1 MHLLGVYQHV
11 HIAWKNHAK
20 LLRIM
25 RLTAFLLLVASL
37 HVAAKAS
44 TQTVT
49 LTVRNASVQK
59 VFKEVIRQTGV
70 SIVYEETLFE
80 GVKPVTLQVR
90 KASIAEV
97 MAKCL
102 KGTEFGYRFEG
113 EMVVLTKSAST
124 AAANPVMKEVSP
136 LFVVTGKVL
145 NEDGSPLE
153 GVSIKVKGSS
163 SGTATNRQGDF
174 SISVEKSD
182 ILEFSYI
189 GYETQE
195 HAVGN
200 RTVFNVTMALSATS
214 LGEVVVNVGYGS
226 QKKATLTGSVASVM
240 GKELQRSPAINI
252 ANTIEGIL
260 PGAIAMNT
268 SGEPGRDNPTV
279 LIRGKSTTGSTAPL
293 IVVDGVPDD
302 GGWQNINSND
312 IESVSV
318 LKDASAA
325 IYGARAANGVILIT
339 TKRGSKGKPIVSYTF
354 NQGITQAAVIPKM
367 ASSASFAEYVN
378 YLQEVA
384 GQAPRYTEAEIQ
396 KFRDGSDPINYPNV
410 NWFKEVVKPT
420 TPQSQHNLNVRGGN
434 EDIKYSISGSFSN
447 QQGMFKNGSHNFKT
461 YTVRS
466 NMDIKVNEYIKVGL
480 DLNGGLN
487 NGNYPAYS
495 TSVIMAGMKQVPFIP
510 VYWPNGSPSAGVEQG
525 ENPAVMVTDATGNNN
540 KRDQRL
546 MGKASIDIA
555 IPFVKGLGIDG
566 YFAYNDLNTNIKNW
580 QTPWTV
586 YSYNSSTDVYTPITG
601 GRINAPQ
608 LTQSLQ
614 TIKTSLVNVRI
625 KYDTDLGDSRIGAF
639 IAGEQSRTDTSFFQ
653 AFRQGY
659 LSSALDELFAGGL
672 TNQQTTGFSAVNTR
686 NNLFGR
692 LSYGYQS
699 KYLLDLN
706 FRYDG
711 SSNFPAGNRYGFF
724 PGASAAWRLSQENF
738 ISENL
743 SFVNELKLRASY
755 GKIGNDRILPFQD
768 LVLYNLGN
776 TGYNFGWPSASSQG
790 LVAGVSPNPNVTWEV
805 LETSNFGLD
814 GALWNDLFGFSIDVF
829 QQKRSN
835 ILTTRDLAVP
845 LYTGLRLPSENIG
858 IVQNRG
864 IELSLTS
871 QKTIGQIFYRVGVN
885 IAYAKSKVI
894 DLSEAQNVPEY
905 QKAKGRV
912 VGADKYYKAIGIF
925 RTQDEVN
932 KAAVF
937 PGTVVGNLQY
947 EDVNGDGVI
956 SAADMVMMDKS
967 NIPQL
972 SFGANINLEYK
983 NFSLYANFAGH
994 AKAWQQY
1001 ILNVRNAISG
1011 FAEVVDNRYKPGSMD
1026 SKYPILPTIENT
1038 TTGEVDGQKSD
1049 FWLMNTSFFRL
1060 KTLQLGYT
1068 VPTSLVSKAKLN
1080 SLRFFVSGS
1089 NLFTISKL
1097 AKMFDPEIVNLD
1109 PPTSTG
1115 NPTSAGN
1122 VYPQTRIFNFG
1133 VNLTF

>member
-1 MHLLGVYQHV
+1 MHLLGVYQDV
-11 HIAWKNHAK
+11 HIAWRNQAK

-37 HVAAKAS
+37 HVAARAS

-49 LTVRNASVQK
+49 LSVRNASVQK

-80 GVKPVTLQVR
+80 GIKPITLQVR
-90 KASIAEV
+90 RASIAEV
-97 MAKCL
+97 ISKCL
-102 KGTEFGYRFEG
+102 KGTEFNYRFEG
-113 EMVVLTKSAST
+113 DMVVLTRSALVT
-124 AAANPVMKEVSP
+124 ATTPVIKEIKP
-136 LFVVTGKVL
+136 FFVITGRVV

-163 SGTATNRQGDF
+163 SGTSTNSQGNF
-174 SISVEKSD
+174 SLSVERND
-182 ILEFSYI
+182 VLEISYI

-195 HAVGN
+195 LVVGD
-200 RTVFNVTMALSATS
+200 RTVFNITMLLSATS

-226 QKKATLTGSVASVM
+226 QKKATLTGSVASVV
-240 GKELQRSPAINI
+240 GRELQRSPAINI
-252 ANTIEGIL
+252 GNTIEGIL
-260 PGAIAMNT
+260 PGAIAMNI
-268 SGEPGRDNPTV
+268 SGEPGRDNPAV

-293 IVVDGVPDD
+293 VVVDGVPDD

-339 TKRGSKGKPIVSYTF
+339 TKRGSRGKPIVSYTF
-354 NQGITQAAVIPKM
+354 NQGLTQAAVIPKM

-384 GQAPRYTEAEIQ
+384 GQAPRFTEEEIQ
-396 KFRDGSDPINYPNV
+396 KFRDGSDPVNYPNV
-410 NWFKEVVKPT
+410 DWFREVVRPT

-434 EDIKYSISGSFSN
+434 DDIKYSISGSFAN

-466 NMDIKVNEYIKVGL
+466 NMDIKVNEYVKVGL

-495 TSVIMAGMKQVPFIP
+495 TSTIFGALKQVPYIP
-510 VYWPNGSPSAGVEQG
+510 VYWANGLPSPGIEQG
-525 ENPAVMVTDATGNNN
+525 ENPAIMATDATGNNN
-540 KRDQRL
+540 NRAQRL

-555 IPFVKGLGIDG
+555 IPFVKGLGVDG

-586 YSYNSSTDVYTPITG
+586 YSYTASTDTYTPIGG

-608 LTQSLQ
+608 LTQSLA
-614 TIKTSLVNVRI
+614 TTRTSLVNLRL
-625 KYDTDLGDSRIGAF
+625 KYDTNLGDHHLGAF
-639 IAGEQSRTDTSFFQ
+639 IAGEQSLSTYTFFQ

-672 TNQQTTGFSAVNTR
+672 TNQQTTGNKSESRR

-692 LSYGYQS
+692 ISYDYQS

-711 SSNFPAGNRYGFF
+711 SSNFPKGNRYGFF

-743 SFVNELKLRASY
+743 GFVNELKLRASY
-755 GKIGNDRILPFQD
+755 GKIGNDNIAAFQD
-768 LVLYNLGN
+768 LVLYSLGN

-790 LVAGVSPNPNVTWEV
+790 LVAGVSPNPNITWEV
-805 LETSNFGLD
+805 LTTTNIGLD

-845 LYTGLRLPSENIG
+845 LYTGLRLPAENIG
-858 IVQNRG
+858 VVQNRG
-864 IELSLTS
+864 VELSLTS
-871 QKTIGQIFYRVGVN
+871 QKTIGQVFYRVGVN

-912 VGADKYYKAIGIF
+912 VGAQRFYKAIGIF
-925 RTQDEVN
+925 RTQDEVD

-937 PGTVVGNLQY
+937 PGTIVGNLQY
-947 EDVNGDGVI
+947 EDVNGDGII

-967 NIPQL
+967 SIPQL
-972 SFGANINLEYK
+972 SFGTNINLEYK

-994 AKAWQQY
+994 ARAWQQY
-1001 ILNVRNAISG
+1001 ILNVRNAING

-1026 SKYPILPTIENT
+1026 SKYPILPTIET
-1038 TTGEVDGQKSD
+1038 TTSGEVDGQKSD

-1068 VPTSLVSKAKLN
+1068 VPSSIVSKAKLN

-1109 PPTSTG
+1109 GGTSRG
-1115 NPTSAGN
+1115 DA
-1122 VYPQTRIFNFG
+1122 YPQTRIFNFG